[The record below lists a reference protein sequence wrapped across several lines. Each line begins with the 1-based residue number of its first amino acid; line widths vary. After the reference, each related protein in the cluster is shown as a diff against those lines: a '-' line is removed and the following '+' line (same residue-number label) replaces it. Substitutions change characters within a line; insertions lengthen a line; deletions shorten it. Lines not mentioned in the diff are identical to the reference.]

1 MVIMST
7 VMKVRVRSNEK
18 ELQTERADSCS
29 TNAALR
35 QKRKTLRKFF
45 TSVYTWGHD
54 RFYQFIHSFHT
65 LNYYMPVQ
73 LLVDSMYTTK
83 KV

>member
-35 QKRKTLRKFF
+35 QKRKTLQKFIIFYTRGARIDVISLF
-45 TSVYTWGHD
+45 T
-54 RFYQFIHSFHT
+54 RFVH
-65 LNYYMPVQ
+65 
-73 LLVDSMYTTK
+73 
-83 KV
+83 